1 MAGKGQGMDGTAAPR
16 GAFVT
21 WMKVGS
27 LALVL
32 MVPAPLSADGLG
44 DAYKAFEK
52 GQYEEAAKAFQNHSA
67 KQPED
72 FDQLY
77 NTGVALFQKGELEAA
92 SKFFDRAKQAKD
104 PQLKSRA
111 AYNKGVAMGQQQRW
125 AEAETEFQEA
135 LSYDNDNVKIQEN
148 LQFAREQKNQ
158 QKPQQNQAQN
168 NANNDPN
175 QQKDEQKQSGDKSQE
190 GTSPEQD
197 QKQAAKESAAGEK
210 DQSPKQADSQSKAQP
225 QNQASE
231 PKDKAGSSEAKDG
244 KPQQEPSQSLAE
256 NKGSAGKETAKGTS
270 AEPGAAQEGASSSEQ
285 QVLTLKDLKQQEAE
299 KLLRSVDDRIGSYV
313 LTPEQANTEGK
324 SRNGK
329 DW

>member
-1 MAGKGQGMDGTAAPR
+1 MMPT
-16 GAFVT
+16 
-21 WMKVGS
+21 
-27 LALVL
+27 
-32 MVPAPLSADGLG
+32 PLCADGLE

-52 GQYEEAAKAFQNHSA
+52 GQYEEAAKAFENHSA

-77 NTGVALFQKGELEAA
+77 NAGVALFQKGEMEAA
-92 SKFFDRAKQAKD
+92 SKFFDRAKQAAD

-148 LQFAREQKNQ
+148 LQFAREQKQQ
-158 QKPQQNQAQN
+158 QKQQQNQSQN
-168 NANNDPN
+168 ESNNDPN
-175 QQKDEQKQSGDKSQE
+175 QQQAEQKHSPDKSQE
-190 GTSPEQD
+190 GKSSEQD
-197 QKQAAKESAAGEK
+197 QKQADNQSAADEK
-210 DQSPKQADSQSKAQP
+210 NKSSDQADSQSKFQP
-225 QNQASE
+225 QTQASE
-231 PKDKAGSSEAKDG
+231 PKDKTGSSEAKDG
-244 KPQQEPSQSLAE
+244 KPQQQPAQSSAE
-256 NKGSAGKETAKGTS
+256 NKGSVGKEAAKGATAEPGSAQDDASS
-270 AEPGAAQEGASSSEQ
+270 AEPRG
-285 QVLTLKDLKQQEAE
+285 LTLKDLKQQEAE
-299 KLLRSVDDRIGSYV
+299 KLLRSVDDRIGSYI